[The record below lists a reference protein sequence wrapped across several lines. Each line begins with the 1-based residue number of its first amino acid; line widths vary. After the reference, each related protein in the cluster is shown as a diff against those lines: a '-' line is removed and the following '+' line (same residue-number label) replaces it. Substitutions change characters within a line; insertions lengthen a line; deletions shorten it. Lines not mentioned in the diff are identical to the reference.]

1 MSDYQVLCI
10 CIALVVIVVVVA
22 LTIVLREYVVFL
34 SNRAVSRN
42 EYYYLY
48 NKIEKIEGCLKTLL
62 KKKSE
67 L

>member
-34 SNRAVSRN
+34 SNRAVSRG
-42 EYYYLY
+42 EYNCLY
-48 NKIEKIEGCLKTLL
+48 KKIEKIEGCIKALL